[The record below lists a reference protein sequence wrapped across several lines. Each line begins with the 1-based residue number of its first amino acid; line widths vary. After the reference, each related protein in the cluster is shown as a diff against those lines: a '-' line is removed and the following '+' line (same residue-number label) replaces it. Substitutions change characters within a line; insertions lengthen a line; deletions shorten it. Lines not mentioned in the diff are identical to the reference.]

1 MRLMKIKYPHET
13 ELKDRLHSC
22 LDMCRIP
29 HVVFDDG
36 NCFTIFIDKGKC
48 TWNQVMTEVNRVHAV
63 KFRYVNAM
71 YIRSG
76 ENGEFELVEDC
87 GTVYIGRNFI

>member
-29 HVVFDDG
+29 HVIFDDV
-36 NCFTIFIDKGKC
+36 NYFTIFIDKGKC
-48 TWNQVMTEVNRVHAV
+48 TWQQVIAEVNRVHAV
-63 KFRYVNAM
+63 KFRYVNDM
-71 YIRSG
+71 YIRKG
-76 ENGEFELVEDC
+76 THGKFELVEDC
-87 GTVYIGRNFI
+87 GTIYVGGF